1 MSPTKIP
8 SIKVISCVLNLY
20 ELPLPDRA
28 AGSPQSPPIYIL
40 PKVDTACDDA
50 FYNGKH
56 PPLKMRKRILMIL
69 RQKSR
74 KMMRRMMDMWMK
86 LKIRMQDMPN

>member
-1 MSPTKIP
+1 MRK
-8 SIKVISCVLNLY
+8 
-20 ELPLPDRA
+20 
-28 AGSPQSPPIYIL
+28 
-40 PKVDTACDDA
+40 
-50 FYNGKH
+50 
-56 PPLKMRKRILMIL
+56 RKRILMIL